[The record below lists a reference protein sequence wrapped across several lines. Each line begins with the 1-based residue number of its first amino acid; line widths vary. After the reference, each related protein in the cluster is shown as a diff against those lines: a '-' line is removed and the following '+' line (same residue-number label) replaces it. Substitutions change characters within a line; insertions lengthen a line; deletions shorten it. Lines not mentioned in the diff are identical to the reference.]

1 VTRPARLGPVLAP
14 VPLVAALLIS
24 VLLVAGCAGTTGQ
37 ARQASPAAP
46 PPLATARVT
55 ATGTWA
61 VVVMGGSAA
70 SHGNFWQVFVRPA
83 GASDWR
89 LVTPPAV
96 ASNGGLVL
104 ASPGTGPVVAAF
116 RPSQLLSYSPLAIT
130 HDNGTAWSPGLL
142 DARLADTPDALAAAP
157 GTGRLLALLAGGQ
170 TELSGPAGTGWARLV
185 SQHQLAGTA
194 DAARCGL
201 RGLTAVAFGVSG
213 VPMVAGTCGRP
224 GTVGVFAHASGGWQL
239 AGPALPAADAAAS
252 VSVLRLTST
261 THATVALLAS
271 GRGRAARLAVATL
284 AAGHWSLSPP
294 LPVNGSAPAS
304 ASIGAAGTAVL
315 LTSRRAETVSPGGS
329 WRALPPPPAGT
340 AVLAPGADG
349 GWDALVVH
357 RARLTVWRLAPGARR
372 WVAGQV
378 ISVPIEYG
386 TSG

>member
-1 VTRPARLGPVLAP
+1 

-24 VLLVAGCAGTTGQ
+24 LLLAAGCAGTTGQ

-61 VVVMGGSAA
+61 SAVMGGSAA
-70 SHGNFWQVFVRPA
+70 SHDNFWQVFVRPA

-89 LVTPPAV
+89 LVTPPGV

-104 ASPGTGPVVAAF
+104 ATPGTGPVVAAF

-142 DARLADTPDALAAAP
+142 DARLADAPDALAAAP

-224 GTVGVFAHASGGWQL
+224 GTVGVFAHSSGGWQL
-239 AGPALPAADAAAS
+239 AGPALPVADAAAS

-261 THATVALLAS
+261 THATAALLAI
-271 GRGRAARLAVATL
+271 GRGRVAQLAVATL

-294 LPVNGSAPAS
+294 LPLKGSAPAS
-304 ASIGAAGTAVL
+304 ASIGPAGTAVL
-315 LTSRRAETVSPGGS
+315 LTPRRAETVSPGGS
-329 WRALPPPPAGT
+329 WRALPLPPAGT
-340 AVLAPGADG
+340 AVLAPGAAS
-349 GWDALVVH
+349 GWDALAVH
-357 RARLTVWRLAPGARR
+357 RARLTVWQLPPGARR

-386 TSG
+386 SSG